1 MSKIDYKKLY
11 QLQDKFLDF
20 WNNLN
25 LPFYLTGG
33 TALGRFYLNHRY
45 SEDLDFF
52 INQNKNYNEYIKLF
66 AKKLEDKFIV
76 NKKMSLKYDDYARFY
91 INENNTTL
99 KIEFV
104 NDVKYRSGKTNNIY
118 FGKIDTPINIL
129 SNKISTILNRD
140 EPKDIFDIIL
150 LSLNYKFN
158 SKTVFFETKEKNIIN
173 EIDVEKRINSF
184 PISLFDGIGWF
195 IQKPDNSIF
204 SKYIKQIANDF
215 ITGSDNSIC
224 KTNTNIEDAKI
235 IKPIPIK

>member
-11 QLQDKFLDF
+11 LLQNKFLDF
-20 WNNLN
+20 WNELN

-52 INQNKNYNEYIKLF
+52 VNQDQKFNEYINFL
-66 AKKLEDKFIV
+66 ARKLEDKFIV
-76 NKKMSLKYDDYARFY
+76 DKKMTLNYESFARFY
-91 INENNTTL
+91 INQNNTTL

-104 NDVKYRSGKTNNIY
+104 NDIKYRSGQTNNIY
-118 FGKIDTPINIL
+118 FGKIDTPLNIL
-129 SNKISTILNRD
+129 SNKISTIVNRD
-140 EPKDIFDIIL
+140 EPKDIFDIVY

-158 SKTVFFETKEKNIIN
+158 WRTVFFETKEKNIIN

-184 PISLFDGIGWF
+184 PISLFDKVDWF
-195 IQKPDNSIF
+195 IRKPDCAIF
-204 SKYIKQIANDF
+204 SKHIKQIADDF

-224 KTNTNIEDAKI
+224 NTNIKIENAKV
-235 IKPIPIK
+235 IKID